1 MNAKCKPEEQP
12 MSEVKLVAVF
22 AENKPGQVAHFTR
35 ILANAN
41 INIRWVAVASS
52 GPFGVMK
59 FLVSDPALAY
69 SALKHE
75 GYVAKLVDALAV
87 EVPDK
92 PGGLHAVAELLAQNN
107 INLDNASGFIANNRA
122 IMVLEVPDVARARD
136 LLARQGIR
144 SLTQEQLPVF
154 DWV

>member
-1 MNAKCKPEEQP
+1 

-22 AENKPGQVAHFTR
+22 AENKPGQVAHFTK
-35 ILANAN
+35 ILAHAN

-59 FLVSDPALAY
+59 FLVSDPSLAY
-69 SALKHE
+69 QALKDE

-92 PGGLHAVAELLAQNN
+92 PGGLHAVADLLAQNN

-122 IMVLEVPDVARARD
+122 IMVLEVPEVTKARD
-136 LLARQGIR
+136 LLAKVGIR
-144 SLTQEQLPVF
+144 SLTQQELPVF
-154 DWV
+154 DRI

>member
-1 MNAKCKPEEQP
+1 

-41 INIRWVAVASS
+41 INIRWVAVAST

-59 FLVSDPALAY
+59 FLVNDSAIAY
-69 SALKHE
+69 QALKHE
-75 GYVAKLVDALAV
+75 GFVAKLVDALAV

-92 PGGLHAVAELLAQNN
+92 PGGLHVVADILARNN

-122 IMVLEVPDVARARD
+122 IMVLEVPDAAKASA
-136 LLARQGIR
+136 LLQKNGYRVLSR
-144 SLTQEQLPVF
+144 KELPVF
-154 DWV
+154 KQE

>member
-1 MNAKCKPEEQP
+1 
-12 MSEVKLVAVF
+12 MSDVKLVAVF

-35 ILANAN
+35 ILTHAN
-41 INIRWVAVASS
+41 INIRWVAVAST

-59 FLVSDPALAY
+59 FLVNDPSLAY
-69 SALKHE
+69 QALKHE

-92 PGGLHAVAELLAQNN
+92 PGGLHAVADLLAQNN

-122 IMVLEVPDVARARD
+122 VMVLEVPDVARARD
-136 LLARQGIR
+136 LLAKVGIR
-144 SLTQEQLPVF
+144 SLTQEELPVF
-154 DWV
+154 DRI